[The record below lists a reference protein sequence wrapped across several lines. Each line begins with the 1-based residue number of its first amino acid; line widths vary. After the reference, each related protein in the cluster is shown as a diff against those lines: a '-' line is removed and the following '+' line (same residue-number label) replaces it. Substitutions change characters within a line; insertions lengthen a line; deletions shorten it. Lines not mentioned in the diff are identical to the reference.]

1 MFTFRGECIK
11 ETAEDATTGLSG
23 APGNVNVT
31 ANSWEYPGY
40 TVEHTGSPGEQ
51 CDALEVDVEYDFA
64 FVAPIVGNVIED
76 LFGWTE
82 FTISGKERLLN
93 EPFGPCG

>member
-1 MFTFRGECIK
+1 
-11 ETAEDATTGLSG
+11 
-23 APGNVNVT
+23 
-31 ANSWEYPGY
+31 
-40 TVEHTGSPGEQ
+40 VE
-51 CDALEVDVEYDFA
+51 VEYDFA

>member
-1 MFTFRGECIK
+1 M
-11 ETAEDATTGLSG
+11 AEEATTGLSG

-31 ANSWEYPGY
+31 FTSWEYPDY
-40 TVEHTGSPGEQ
+40 ITEHADSAGEQ
-51 CDALEVDVEYDFA
+51 CDALEVEVEYDFA
-64 FVAPIVGNVIED
+64 FVAPIVSSVIED